1 MKFRVVCELNPT
13 QQKEEQGRVSPSGS
27 AGGGVKGMREWSGI
41 RIGRWALLALLLASA
56 GQVEGSQSAGTTE
69 VRRGGLSVEY
79 TDARDRAELS
89 TVFVAWNGAVRDL
102 RATGLNVPATVR
114 IEAAGSAAE
123 FSARTGEPAGIA
135 ASTRGS
141 VIRTQ
146 RLSALGARGLLPF
159 TVRHEA
165 FHTAQPAGLAR
176 WLAEG
181 LARTFSGEALSD
193 PLTPTGLEDVPDTS
207 LSAQLLLRDPPRLNA
222 AYREATRRARLL
234 VQKRGWRAVLG
245 RTIR

>member
-1 MKFRVVCELNPT
+1 MRKRSGFR
-13 QQKEEQGRVSPSGS
+13 
-27 AGGGVKGMREWSGI
+27 I
-41 RIGRWALLALLLASA
+41 RRWALLALLLISA
-56 GQVEGSQSAGTTE
+56 GHSAGTATD

-79 TDARDRAELS
+79 SDARDRAELG
-89 TVFVAWNGAVRDL
+89 TVFLAWNTAVRDL
-102 RATGLNVPATVR
+102 RAIGLNVPATVS

-123 FSARTGEPAGIA
+123 FFVRTGEPAGIA
-135 ASTRGS
+135 ASTRGD

-193 PLTPTGLEDVPDTS
+193 PSTRTGLENVPDAS
-207 LSAQLLLRDPPRLNA
+207 LNARLLTRTPAALNA
-222 AYREATRRARLL
+222 AYREATRRAHRLI
-234 VQKRGWRAVLG
+234 QERGWLAVLG
-245 RTIR
+245 RPAR

>member
-1 MKFRVVCELNPT
+1 MKPRVVCGLNPT
-13 QQKEEQGRVSPSGS
+13 RQRRRSPSGR
-27 AGGGVKGMREWSGI
+27 AGGGVKGVRERSGFRI
-41 RIGRWALLALLLASA
+41 RRWALLALLLASA
-56 GQVEGSQSAGTTE
+56 GHSAGTATE
-69 VRRGGLSVEY
+69 VRRGGLSVAY
-79 TDARDRAELS
+79 TDARDRAELG
-89 TVFVAWNGAVRDL
+89 TVFLAWNGAVRDL
-102 RATGLNVPATVR
+102 RAIGLNVPATVS

-123 FSARTGEPAGIA
+123 FAARTGEPADIA
-135 ASTRGS
+135 ASTRGD

-193 PLTPTGLEDVPDTS
+193 PSTRTGLENVPDAA
-207 LSAQLLLRDPPRLNA
+207 LSAQLLTRAPGSLNA
-222 AYREATRRARLL
+222 AYREATRRAHRLI
-234 VQKRGWRAVLG
+234 QKRGWRAVL
-245 RTIR
+245 RRPAR